1 MRMKWTD
8 EYLQWDPDE
17 WDGIYNITL
26 HCNDIWRPDLT
37 LVQNLHKDGIS
48 IDETYVNIQH
58 TGSVDWLFPAISTSA
73 CKINIMYFPYDI
85 QECNLTYYPWSLVN
99 SQMRLFALTDDD
111 ALQERY
117 VRNGIWR
124 LTRFLPSNDS
134 VQYKCCQ
141 DPFDRVVYTLTFARE
156 TAFFSTN
163 IVIPAVFLTIL
174 MLIGFW
180 LHPDSGEK
188 ITFTVTNL
196 LALILFQ
203 QLVAE
208 FMPPIGEPRSII
220 VTCFFILIT
229 LSVCSV
235 ILTVIVLHVYHK
247 DVVSRPPSWAFW
259 LLRIFIHSNAEGKM
273 SDYYKYLE
281 AKQCERRYSTIQYI
295 CDTVQLATV
304 LDNKPPSSSDSAGE
318 SSSLRE
324 GSIDFK
330 ALKMRSPMELT
341 NGFMWKQLA
350 HGIDRAFGTIL
361 SACMLGCGIYAVVSF
376 SQAPK
381 G

>member
-1 MRMKWTD
+1 
-8 EYLQWDPDE
+8 
-17 WDGIYNITL
+17 
-26 HCNDIWRPDLT
+26 
-37 LVQNLHKDGIS
+37 
-48 IDETYVNIQH
+48 
-58 TGSVDWLFPAISTSA
+58 
-73 CKINIMYFPYDI
+73 
-85 QECNLTYYPWSLVN
+85 
-99 SQMRLFALTDDD
+99 
-111 ALQERY
+111 
-117 VRNGIWR
+117 
-124 LTRFLPSNDS
+124 
-134 VQYKCCQ
+134 
-141 DPFDRVVYTLTFARE
+141 
-156 TAFFSTN
+156 
-163 IVIPAVFLTIL
+163 
-174 MLIGFW
+174 
-180 LHPDSGEK
+180 
-188 ITFTVTNL
+188 
-196 LALILFQ
+196 
-203 QLVAE
+203 
-208 FMPPIGEPRSII
+208 
-220 VTCFFILIT
+220 
-229 LSVCSV
+229 
-235 ILTVIVLHVYHK
+235 
-247 DVVSRPPSWAFW
+247 
-259 LLRIFIHSNAEGKM
+259 M